1 MEARERVILKSI
13 DLFTQYG
20 IRQVTM
26 DQIASELG
34 MSKRT
39 IYEHFRDKD
48 TLLRECLEA
57 MNRQHTI
64 EVNEI
69 LAGASN
75 VIEALYRLGQHG
87 ENKKAAINCLFFDDL
102 KKLNPGLWNT
112 MKNKSKPGPGS
123 FSYAILEKGVKQ
135 KIFRD
140 DLNLELVDIFI
151 HIIMESFHEK
161 DAYPS
166 NVSRIDILKST
177 IIPYYQGIATEK
189 GKKLIDE
196 YLTLL

>member
-1 MEARERVILKSI
+1 MSKFLIMEARERVILKSI

-48 TLLRECLEA
+48 TLLRECLET
-57 MNRQHTI
+57 MNMQHTV

-75 VIEALYRLGQHG
+75 VIEALYRLGSTV
-87 ENKKAAINCLFFDDL
+87 KIRKRPSTAFSS
-102 KKLNPGLWNT
+102 T
-112 MKNKSKPGPGS
+112 TSKN
-123 FSYAILEKGVKQ
+123 
-135 KIFRD
+135 
-140 DLNLELVDIFI
+140 
-151 HIIMESFHEK
+151 
-161 DAYPS
+161 
-166 NVSRIDILKST
+166 
-177 IIPYYQGIATEK
+177 
-189 GKKLIDE
+189 
-196 YLTLL
+196 